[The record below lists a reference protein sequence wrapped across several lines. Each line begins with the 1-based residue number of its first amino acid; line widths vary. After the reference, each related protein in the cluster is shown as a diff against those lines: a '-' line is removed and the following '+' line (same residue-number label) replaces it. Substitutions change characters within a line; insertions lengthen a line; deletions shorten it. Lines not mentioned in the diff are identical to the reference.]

1 MAYTITITDGVNTV
15 TLSPGATMR
24 RTIDTAIGYAVID
37 KANQALPEIKD
48 RKMTRELIEIM
59 TTFKGRR
66 TDYDKLFTTMI
77 SGRTTGTAFTL
88 TIQRKT
94 SPNEIYTVIPYPR
107 VIDQRD
113 PGSGEMDNVILSFL
127 RVGAISS

>member
-1 MAYTITITDGVNTV
+1 MAYTITIADGVNTV

-24 RTIDTAIGYAVID
+24 RTIDTAMGYGIMDRAG
-37 KANQALPEIKD
+37 QALPNVRD
-48 RKMTRELIEIM
+48 RKMTRELIEIQ

-66 TDYDKLFTTMI
+66 ADYDKLFTTMI

-88 TIQRKT
+88 TVQRKT
-94 SPNEIYTVIPYPR
+94 GTNETYTVIPYPR
-107 VIDQRD
+107 AIDQRD

-127 RVGAISS
+127 RVGAVS